1 MTKLEVPDQGWAWVV
16 AFAAC
21 IINMLLS
28 GISRM
33 IGILYVYVL
42 QMYGITRQEAT
53 LPFAVRNS
61 VRMLSGPLVGIVGQ
75 SFGIRTIT
83 FSGGVVATVGVALC
97 CIAPDI
103 TWITVFWG
111 GMHGIGF
118 AFANT
123 LFQVVVNE
131 YFEKHRATAS
141 GIALSGAC
149 IGSLA
154 FPIMIEAILDT
165 YGLSGGF
172 LMIAGVV
179 MHVLPPALLLKSPPW
194 VQNPEKYAKQLAA
207 TKTQQSATSME
218 SVYTTDS
225 VVVIDGKGKERGSH
239 PISDINNQENN
250 SYGSS
255 KLTFTQKG
263 QPGKGSEV
271 ICNWYSIKESPTLK
285 KAHQMDLAVNTSSE
299 KVHTISEKVE
309 DAAPSKL
316 KSIKQED
323 NQQSLMNGV
332 RSFAKLYTNPLYILI
347 SVCLT
352 TYIILIIPVF
362 TVIVDYSIDKG
373 IPEKQGK
380 YLINGLA
387 IGELVGRLGFGWVT
401 DRGIMTIPAF
411 MTLTLVL
418 QGVFTIFFPL
428 TTSLYTFMAVLMMFG
443 MASGSMLVLFPVLV
457 LKYVDIN
464 SQAVAMACDGFIA
477 GLLSFCFPL
486 LIGHFRDT
494 VGSYDGMFFLNG
506 GIAILTGG
514 LWLLEP
520 FLVKTYFKENTQEIL
535 HKNYFKNVEVKKDD
549 EKLR

>member
-1 MTKLEVPDQGWAWVV
+1 
-16 AFAAC
+16 
-21 IINMLLS
+21 
-28 GISRM
+28 
-33 IGILYVYVL
+33 
-42 QMYGITRQEAT
+42 
-53 LPFAVRNS
+53 
-61 VRMLSGPLVGIVGQ
+61 
-75 SFGIRTIT
+75 
-83 FSGGVVATVGVALC
+83 
-97 CIAPDI
+97 
-103 TWITVFWG
+103 
-111 GMHGIGF
+111 
-118 AFANT
+118 
-123 LFQVVVNE
+123 
-131 YFEKHRATAS
+131 ATAS

-154 FPIMIEAILDT
+154 FPIMIEYILDT

-194 VQNPEKYAKQLAA
+194 VENPGKYAKQLAA
-207 TKTQQSATSME
+207 TKTHQSATSTE
-218 SVYTTDS
+218 SIYTTDS
-225 VVVIDGKGKERGSH
+225 VVLTDGKER
-239 PISDINNQENN
+239 
-250 SYGSS
+250 
-255 KLTFTQKG
+255 
-263 QPGKGSEV
+263 
-271 ICNWYSIKESPTLK
+271 
-285 KAHQMDLAVNTSSE
+285 
-299 KVHTISEKVE
+299 
-309 DAAPSKL
+309 
-316 KSIKQED
+316 
-323 NQQSLMNGV
+323 
-332 RSFAKLYTNPLYILI
+332 
-347 SVCLT
+347 
-352 TYIILIIPVF
+352 
-362 TVIVDYSIDKG
+362 
-373 IPEKQGK
+373 
-380 YLINGLA
+380 
-387 IGELVGRLGFGWVT
+387 RLGFGWVT

-418 QGVFTIFFPL
+418 QGVFTILFPL